1 MKIDENKYREYK
13 DKIED
18 NLKKYPYYQ
27 ISIELPG
34 LGSAAIPNGLLS
46 KNNKIADPVGD
57 IVTEDEYKS
66 NLVNRVNYVLDR
78 LPDNSKKII
87 EYAYFMDGIISPSE
101 VIEELNINKNKY
113 YNLKKNA
120 LCKFGMVFG
129 YFK

>member
-1 MKIDENKYREYK
+1 MEINKNEFKQYK

-34 LGSAAIPNGLLS
+34 LGAAAIPNGVLS
-46 KNNKIADPVGD
+46 QNNKISDPVGD
-57 IVTEDEYKS
+57 AIIGDEYKR
-66 NLVNRVNYVLDR
+66 NLVNKINYVLDK
-78 LPDNSKKII
+78 LPQSSKRIV
-87 EYAYFMDGIISPSE
+87 ECAYFMDGVISNDE

-113 YNLKKNA
+113 YDLKKDA

-129 YFK
+129 YF

>member
-1 MKIDENKYREYK
+1 MEINKNEFKKYK

-34 LGSAAIPNGLLS
+34 LGTAAIPNGVLNQ
-46 KNNKIADPVGD
+46 NNKIADPVGD
-57 IVTEDEYKS
+57 AIIGDEYKR
-66 NLVNRVNYVLDR
+66 NLVNKINYVLDK
-78 LPDNSKKII
+78 LPQSSKRIV
-87 EYAYFMDGIISPSE
+87 ECAYFMDGVISNDE

-113 YNLKKNA
+113 YDLKKDA

-129 YFK
+129 YF